1 MAKYQLSPNTVPPAL
16 ETWSERFS
24 ELFEARE
31 PVDHAMWLA
40 EIEPRS
46 LGEKGEAL
54 HDLWNFLRSVIEV
67 CVRNEGNVSSA
78 KGAWM
83 DRVVV
88 ALETLAK

>member
-1 MAKYQLSPNTVPPAL
+1 MAKYQTSPNPVPPAL
-16 ETWSERFS
+16 DTWPERFS

-31 PVDHAMWLA
+31 PLDHAMWLA

-67 CVRNEGNVSSA
+67 CVRDVGNVSSA
-78 KGAWM
+78 REAWM
-83 DRVVV
+83 DRVVTAIE
-88 ALETLAK
+88 ALVE